1 MFTIILTE
9 MAGKKANEKKSS
21 YYPSQSWAVKKAS
34 DGEGYRTYMVNGIP
48 VENSISMSNM
58 NDYLAVEKSDG
69 KLQDTRG
76 WVYYTSYILLTVGTL
91 SLIFITGYYI
101 MAIRKYKE
109 VCIFNQNSFSVNCAY

>member
-1 MFTIILTE
+1 MFTIISTE

-21 YYPSQSWAVKKAS
+21 YYPSQSWAVKKGS
-34 DGEGYRTYMVNGIP
+34 DSEGYRTYMVNGIP
-48 VENSISMSNM
+48 AESSISVGNM

-69 KLQDTRG
+69 KLHDTRG

-109 VCIFNQNSFSVNCAY
+109 VCIYFENLFSVNSVY